1 MKTLL
6 YTFIL
11 FFSLQS
17 VCAQCLQGDCEN
29 GFGLWREEDGTKFY
43 SFFENG
49 KPTHMALHQLAGMYI
64 TYQINEGQRSGI
76 EVKYHPNGLFVIN
89 ELENGMKNGYSLSG
103 NFRKLTAELYRYEND
118 KKIDTKELFRDY
130 LIRKKSVRGGARCT
144 GNCKN
149 GLGVRVM
156 EETYY
161 LGVFEKRDAY
171 PIGMDMWFDSEERY
185 LGASHDFNRGPYGLY
200 HYENGIIYIGGYKNG
215 KKLGQGVFIYTDG
228 TIKAGIWKRGKLKE
242 TLFEGKMML

>member
-11 FFSLQS
+11 FFSVPS
-17 VCAQCLQGDCEN
+17 IYAQCLQGDCEN
-29 GFGLWREEDGTKFY
+29 GFGLWKENDGTKFY

-64 TYQINEGQRSGI
+64 TYQIEEGKSNGI
-76 EVKYHPNGLFVIN
+76 EIKYHPKGIFVIN
-89 ELENGMKNGYSLSG
+89 ELKNEMKNGYSLSG
-103 NFRKLTAELYRYEND
+103 NFRKLTAELFEYEND
-118 KKIDTKELFRDY
+118 EKLPYNFHSDFKAK
-130 LIRKKSVRGGARCT
+130 KKSVRGGARCT
-144 GNCKN
+144 GNCKD
-149 GLGVRVM
+149 GLGIRVM

-161 LGVFEKRDAY
+161 LGAFKKRKAS
-171 PIGMDMWFDSEERY
+171 PIGVDMWFDSEERY
-185 LGASHDFNRGPYGLY
+185 LGASHNFNRGPYGLY
-200 HYENGIIYIGGYKNG
+200 HYENGNIYIGGYKKG
-215 KKLGQGVFIYTDG
+215 KKLGHGIFIYADG